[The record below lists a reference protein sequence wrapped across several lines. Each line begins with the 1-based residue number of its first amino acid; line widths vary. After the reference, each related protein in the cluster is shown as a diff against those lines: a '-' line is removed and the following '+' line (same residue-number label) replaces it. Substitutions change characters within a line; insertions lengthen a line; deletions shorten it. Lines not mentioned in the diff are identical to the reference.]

1 MFKAKLKAANKY
13 LNTVQQLLVK
23 NKEKIEKN
31 KNILF

>member
-13 LNTVQQLLVK
+13 LNTVQQRLVK

-31 KNILF
+31 KNLLF